1 MQYDNQARR
10 FFLTNPDICLV
21 VGSGGAILCSNLAAE
36 RVFGAAVEQGTSL
49 TDLMPPE
56 ARGALSAACEG
67 LYEGGEPLVF
77 ECSLRGRDGRCETY
91 VCVAWRTAD
100 DEIHVTL
107 RPKGNA
113 SPQGPGGS
121 AASGAGRAPELAALE
136 KRARILEVIFNSLPI
151 AVWTC
156 DEKGVL
162 TLQEGK
168 ALEAA
173 GVRSGQFV
181 GMNLFDLYANDPTI
195 EDTRAALEGRAA
207 HNSSEVHGV
216 FWETW
221 VLPIREESGT
231 ISGLVGVSMDVS
243 EFRRVEQELLA
254 KIELIHKQQQVIR
267 ELGVPIIQVWD
278 QVLTLPLVG
287 VVDSARADEV
297 MANLLQTVVQTRARF
312 AILDLTGVD
321 IVDTATAS
329 HLLQM
334 VSAIRLMGAEGI
346 ITGIRPTVAQTMIGL
361 GLDISSTMTLASL
374 RDALKFCIRRM
385 SGAA

>member
-1 MQYDNQARR
+1 MSTEMQYDHQARR

-21 VGSGGAILCSNLAAE
+21 VGSGGAISCSNLAAE
-36 RVFGAAVEQGTSL
+36 RVFGAACEQGTSL
-49 TDLMPPE
+49 TDLLLPE
-56 ARGALSAACEG
+56 ARAALSSVCEG
-67 LYEGGEPLVF
+67 LREGGEPSVF
-77 ECSLRGRDGRCETY
+77 ECSLRGRDGRYETY
-91 VCVAWRTAD
+91 VCVAWRTAG

-107 RPKGNA
+107 RPNGNA
-113 SPQGPGGS
+113 VDRVPD
-121 AASGAGRAPELAALE
+121 LAALE
-136 KRARILEVIFNSLPI
+136 KRARILDVIFNSLPI

-156 DEKGVL
+156 NENGIL

-168 ALEAA
+168 ALETA
-173 GVRSGQFV
+173 GLRSGQLV
-181 GMNLFDLYANDPTI
+181 GRNLFDLYANDPTI
-195 EDTRAALEGRAA
+195 VDTRAALEGRAA

-216 FWETW
+216 FWENW
-221 VLPIREESGT
+221 VLPMREESGT

-297 MANLLQTVVQTRARF
+297 MANLLQTVLQTRARF

-321 IVDTATAS
+321 IVDTATAN

-334 VSAIRLMGAEGI
+334 ISAIRLMGAEGI

-361 GLDISSTMTLASL
+361 GLDISSTVTLASL

-385 SGAA
+385 NEAA